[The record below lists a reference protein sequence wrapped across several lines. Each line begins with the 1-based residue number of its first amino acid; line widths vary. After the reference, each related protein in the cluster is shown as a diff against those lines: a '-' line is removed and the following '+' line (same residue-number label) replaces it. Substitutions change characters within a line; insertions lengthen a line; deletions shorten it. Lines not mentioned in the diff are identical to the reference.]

1 MLRKKIKKADL
12 RPKALPK
19 LLFMIPKKINYCWF
33 GRQEK
38 NDLAKFCIASW
49 KRIHPDFEFVEWNE
63 DNSPLT
69 DNNYVKEAFAQ
80 GKWAFVSDYVRS
92 KVMYEHGG
100 IYMDTDME
108 LKLPLDEFLS
118 EKAVCGFE
126 VKSVPYSAFWMAEP
140 KHQLAKDFCDYYQS
154 QEGFVERINTDI
166 FSEMLETKYGADRY
180 SDTIQHLKHDV
191 TLYPSVYFSQ
201 DLQRNYVSHHFNGS
215 WFGGDSENTHKKM
228 VNVYG
233 LLDRLVHYPDAAS
246 AVKSIL
252 EEHTLLKVS
261 DILDLLP
268 HAQIREYLEKRDL
281 R

>member
-1 MLRKKIKKADL
+1 
-12 RPKALPK
+12 
-19 LLFMIPKKINYCWF
+19 MIPKKIHYCWF
-33 GRQEK
+33 GGAEK
-38 NDLAKFCIASW
+38 HDLAKHCIASW
-49 KRIHPDFEFVEWNE
+49 KKIHPDFDVVEWNE
-63 DNSPLT
+63 DNSPLE
-69 DNNYVKEAFAQ
+69 DNTYVKEAFAQ

-118 EKAVCGFE
+118 EKAICGFE

-140 KHQLAKDFCDYYQS
+140 KHQLAKDFMDYYNR

-166 FSEMLETKYGADRY
+166 FSKMLEKEYGADRY
-180 SDTIQHLKHDV
+180 SDTIQHLKHEV

-201 DLQRNYVSHHFNGS
+201 DLPKNYVSHHFNGS

-233 LLDRLVHYPDAAS
+233 LAERLIHYPGAKGAL
-246 AVKSIL
+246 KSVL
-252 EEHTLLKVS
+252 DEHRIIDVADL
-261 DILDLLP
+261 LDLIP
-268 HAQIREYLEKRDL
+268 PEKIRNYLAEKETKS
-281 R
+281 